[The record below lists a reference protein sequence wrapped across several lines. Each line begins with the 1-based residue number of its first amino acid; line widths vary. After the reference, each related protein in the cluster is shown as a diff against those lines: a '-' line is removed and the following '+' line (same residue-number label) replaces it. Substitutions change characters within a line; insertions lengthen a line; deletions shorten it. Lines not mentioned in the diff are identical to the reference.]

1 MFLERSRRRTRWAAI
16 GAITCG
22 VLAIA
27 LPARAQDEKALK
39 SFFEGRRVGVRI
51 DMPGTSDG
59 VDVHPRSREPV
70 DYERYR
76 DELVK
81 YETAIRAG
89 DRVSITLVKVKKD
102 LIEFQLAG
110 GGFGTFWDDTSTS
123 VSMPLVEKSDREKR
137 LEERLR
143 EEDDKDKRKELRR
156 ELDELRERRERENRR
171 IAAEREAAED
181 RKIAK
186 VAAERRAGGSRFN
199 IRYDEGVPA
208 SIGPQ
213 DVMLAL
219 ARYIDFGEFASSAPA
234 PAGVEIELPRATRSA
249 APRVGMPRD
258 EAERLFGRPVESFDR
273 WDGSRYVTMV
283 VFDTGD
289 ERITSEFADNVM
301 IRYTIM
307 SK

>member
-1 MFLERSRRRTRWAAI
+1 MTMMLERSRRQSKWSAI
-16 GAITCG
+16 GVIACG

-27 LPARAQDEKALK
+27 LPADAQDEKALR
-39 SFFEGRRVGVRI
+39 SFFEGRRVGLRI

-59 VDVHPRSREPV
+59 VDVRPMSDQPL
-70 DYERYR
+70 DYGHYR

-89 DRVSITLVKVKKD
+89 DRVSVTLVKVKKD

-110 GGFGTFWDDTSTS
+110 GGFGTFWDDSSTS
-123 VSMPLVEKSDREKR
+123 VYMPPVEKSDREKH

-143 EEDDKDKRKELRR
+143 DENDKDKRKELRR

-171 IAAEREAAED
+171 ITEEREAAEE
-181 RKIAK
+181 RKITK

-199 IRYDEGVPA
+199 IRYDEGVPPA
-208 SIGPQ
+208 IRPQ

-219 ARYIDFGEFASSAPA
+219 ARYVDFGPDAPL
-234 PAGVEIELPRATRSA
+234 PPGVEVDPLRTTRSA

-258 EAERLFGRPVESFDR
+258 EAERLFGRPVESFER

-289 ERITSEFADNVM
+289 ERITSEFADSMM

>member
-1 MFLERSRRRTRWAAI
+1 MVLERSRWLTTWPVI
-16 GAITCG
+16 GAATCS
-22 VLAIA
+22 LAIA
-27 LPARAQDEKALK
+27 LPARAQDEKSLK
-39 SFFEGRRVGVRI
+39 SFFEGRRVALRI

-59 VDVHPRSREPV
+59 VDVRPVSREPL

-89 DRVSITLVKVKKD
+89 DRVSVTLIKVKKD

-123 VSMPLVEKSDREKR
+123 VYMPFVEKSEREKH

-143 EEDDKDKRKELRR
+143 DEDDRDKRKELRR

-171 IAAEREAAED
+171 ITAEREAAEE

-208 SIGPQ
+208 GIRPQ
-213 DVMLAL
+213 DVMRAL
-219 ARYIDFGEFASSAPA
+219 GRYIDFGPDAPL
-234 PAGVEIELPRATRSA
+234 PPGVEVELARSARSA

-258 EAERLFGRPVESFDR
+258 EAERLFGHPVESFER

-283 VFDTGD
+283 VFDTGN
-289 ERITSEFADNVM
+289 ERITSEFAENVM